1 MKESKIKNK
10 AEMEN
15 KIESLIDSNEK
26 KKFHLSKSFKLGSAF
41 IVILKIV
48 IADFLC
54 NEILYCLKCDSIS
67 LNTNT
72 FVYTY
77 RYFTVGYENGARF
90 A

>member
-67 LNTNT
+67 FEYKYICLYLSL
-72 FVYTY
+72 FY
-77 RYFTVGYENGARF
+77 GWI
-90 A
+90 